1 MKIVFPINTVE
12 RYFRGILGYELKV
25 LDMRLE
31 ILLKL

>member
-1 MKIVFPINTVE
+1 MKIVFTKNTVD

-31 ILLKL
+31 IVLKL